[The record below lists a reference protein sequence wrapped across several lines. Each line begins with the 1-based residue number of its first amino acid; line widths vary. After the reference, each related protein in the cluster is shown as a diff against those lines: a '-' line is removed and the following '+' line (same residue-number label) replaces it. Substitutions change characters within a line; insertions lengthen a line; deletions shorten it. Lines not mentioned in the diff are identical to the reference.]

1 MKKFISILA
10 ALLCCTY
17 SNAAAHAAET
27 QPVQY
32 LQYDENWGSNIYSSI
47 GNSSQTIANSGCGP
61 TSAAMV
67 VDYYNEENTI
77 TPDMIAEYAIK
88 NGYRTAHQGTSWSL
102 FSAIADEYNLEF
114 MQTDSADEAYQWMQ
128 THDDALII
136 CSMKPGLWTDGG
148 HFITIW
154 NIQEDEVFI
163 NDPASTQEERIHN
176 SYSYLAK
183 QCKQY
188 FCFNQ
193 AKPIDILKKNF
204 IFCYDPLYFVNIFK
218 DSLQT
223 DPQLSYH
230 LN

>member
-10 ALLCCTY
+10 ALLCCAY
-17 SNAAAHAAET
+17 SVTAHAAET
-27 QPVQY
+27 QPTQY
-32 LQYDENWGSNIYSSI
+32 LQYDEKWGSNIYSSI

-67 VDYYNEENTI
+67 VDYYDEENII
-77 TPDMIAEYAIK
+77 TPDIIAEYAMT
-88 NGYRTAHQGTSWSL
+88 NGHRTAYQGTSWSL

-114 MQTDSADEAYQWMQ
+114 MQTSSAEEANQWMQ

-136 CSMKPGLWTDGG
+136 CSMKPGLWTGGG

-154 NIQEDEVFI
+154 DIQNDEVFI
-163 NDPASTQEERIHN
+163 NDPASIQEERIHN
-176 SYSYLAK
+176 FYSYLAK

-193 AKPIDILKKNF
+193 SKPMEVEKQQILTMKDALTLHYN
-204 IFCYDPLYFVNIFK
+204 PLCFMDVFK
-218 DSLQT
+218 DS
-223 DPQLSYH
+223 
-230 LN
+230 